1 MAFGRAGFAW
11 IEAALSRCG
20 HKPPPVAGGLANAR
34 RRDVGSRLRLGHWL
48 DPPESQEGGYAYADG
63 LRTTTRTR

>member
-20 HKPPPVAGGLANAR
+20 HKPPPVAGGLATLA
-34 RRDVGSRLRLGHWL
+34 DVTWAA
-48 DPPESQEGGYAYADG
+48 AYG
-63 LRTTTRTR
+63 